1 MVCWDHPKNKKG
13 CAFMKKKTMRMLSA
27 ALAVTL
33 LSGCGAAQTS
43 TPAETSVNQAM
54 LLEKS
59 AQPQESAYTFPEKF
73 TGDWTGQEGKLTIHA
88 DAQVVAELGT
98 ALPTATVEPREFNQE
113 DVDNLLKVFLK
124 GEPLY
129 SHVQTKQE
137 LQGHLD
143 YINSPDWTSDPG
155 KPSDPASL
163 EARRKELNAWYT
175 AEIAKAPEE
184 KPILHGF
191 SDSDDPK
198 WIGGTA
204 TVDGTEWEVSIRNDI
219 DGGWT
224 SAYIERTDYK
234 YRDYTIPLPDAS
246 KEESIARGNALMQAL
261 GLDNFVLTD
270 VQQWSVELP
279 GDNGV
284 WRLYYAPTVNGIPVP
299 GVRQDITQTHDGTV
313 YQDYQYWDYACKD
326 SENPDTVSWYLENI
340 LLDVGKDGILS
351 FNWTA
356 PSTQP
361 VVQQPQSAL
370 LPFEE
375 IASIANTMLP
385 EVIVGPKETPLT
397 KLDQY
402 NGFDTRMDV
411 DITKVS
417 LSLMRI
423 RDKGSLQG
431 TIVPVWDFWGT
442 SDWYDAEPNAYGY
455 QEKGMNYEYQPML
468 TLNAVDGTVVNRQLG
483 Y

>member
-1 MVCWDHPKNKKG
+1 
-13 CAFMKKKTMRMLSA
+13 MKKKTMRVLSA

-33 LSGCGAAQTS
+33 LSGCGAAQTN

-204 TVDGTEWEVSIRNDI
+204 TVDGIKWEVSIRNDI

-224 SAYIERTDYK
+224 AAYIERTDYK
-234 YRDYTIPLPDAS
+234 YRDYSIQLPDAS

-261 GLDNFVLTD
+261 GLQNFVLTD
-270 VQQWSVELP
+270 AQQWSVALP
-279 GDNGV
+279 GDNGI
-284 WRLYYAPTVNGIPVP
+284 WRLYYAPTVNGFPIA
-299 GVRQDITQTHDGTV
+299 GARQDITQTHDGTV

-326 SENPDTVSWYLENI
+326 SENPDTVSWDLENI
-340 LLDVGKDGILS
+340 LLDVGKNGVLR
-351 FNWTA
+351 FAWTA
-356 PSTQP
+356 PSTKP
-361 VVQQPQSAL
+361 VVRQAESTL

-375 IASIANTMLP
+375 IAAIADTMLP

-397 KLDQY
+397 QLDQY

-455 QEKGMNYEYQPML
+455 QEKGMNYDFQPML
-468 TLNAVDGTVVNRQLG
+468 TLNAVDGTVVDRQLG

>member
-1 MVCWDHPKNKKG
+1 
-13 CAFMKKKTMRMLSA
+13 MKKKTMRMLSA

-33 LSGCGAAQTS
+33 LSGCGAAQTN

-98 ALPTATVEPREFNQE
+98 ALPTATVEPREFTQE
-113 DVDNLLKVFLK
+113 DVDNLLKVLLK

-129 SHVQTKQE
+129 GYTQTKQE
-137 LQGHLD
+137 CQDSIDYANSDQWHGDPDAPEQTPEELEERRQGIIA
-143 YINSPDWTSDPG
+143 Y
-155 KPSDPASL
+155 
-163 EARRKELNAWYT
+163 YT
-175 AEIAKAPEE
+175 EKMKTAPEE
-184 KPILHGF
+184 KPVIHGF
-191 SDSDDPK
+191 YDSDEPNEVS
-198 WIGGTA
+198 GTA
-204 TVDGTEWEVSIRNDI
+204 TVDGIKWCVSIWNNLGDFFTNASIIR
-219 DGGWT
+219 
-224 SAYIERTDYK
+224 EDYK
-234 YRDYTIPLPDAS
+234 YRDYDIPLPEAS
-246 KEESIARGNALMQAL
+246 KEEAVAQGNALMQEL
-261 GLDNFVLTD
+261 GFDNFVLVD
-270 VQQWSVELP
+270 AQQWSPQLP
-279 GDNGV
+279 KDNGV
-284 WRLYYAPTVNGIPVP
+284 WRLYYAPTVNGFPVP
-299 GVRQDITQTHDGTV
+299 GVRQDTTQTHDGTV
-313 YQDYQYWDYACKD
+313 YQDCWYWCYAA
-326 SENPDTVSWYLENI
+326 SEESNPDTVAWELENI
-340 LLDVGKDGILS
+340 YLDVGKDGILS

-361 VVQQPQSAL
+361 VVQQAQSAL

-397 KLDQY
+397 QLDQY
-402 NGFDTRMDV
+402 NGFETRMDV

-455 QEKGMNYEYQPML
+455 HEKGMNYEFQPML
-468 TLNAVDGTVVNRQLG
+468 TLNAVDGTVVDRQLG

>member
-1 MVCWDHPKNKKG
+1 
-13 CAFMKKKTMRMLSA
+13 MKKKTMRMLSA

-98 ALPTATVEPREFNQE
+98 ALPTATVEPREFTQE

-198 WIGGTA
+198 RIGGTA
-204 TVDGTEWEVSIRNDI
+204 TVDGIKWEVSIRNDI

-224 SAYIERTDYK
+224 EACIERTDYK
-234 YRDYTIPLPDAS
+234 YRDYSIQLPDAS
-246 KEESIARGNALMQAL
+246 KEESIARGNALMQEL
-261 GLDNFVLTD
+261 GFDNFVLVD
-270 VQQWSVELP
+270 AQQWSVELP
-279 GDNGV
+279 GDNGI
-284 WRLYYAPTVNGIPVP
+284 WRLYYAPTVNGFPIA
-299 GVRQDITQTHDGTV
+299 GARQDITQTHDGTV

-340 LLDVGKDGILS
+340 LLDVGKNGVLR
-351 FNWTA
+351 FAWTA
-356 PSTQP
+356 PSTKP
-361 VVQQPQSAL
+361 VVRQAESTL

-375 IASIANTMLP
+375 IAAIADTMLP

-468 TLNAVDGTVVNRQLG
+468 TLNAVDGTVVDRQLG

>member
-1 MVCWDHPKNKKG
+1 
-13 CAFMKKKTMRMLSA
+13 MKKKTMRVLSA

-33 LSGCGAAQTS
+33 LSGCGAAQTN

-204 TVDGTEWEVSIRNDI
+204 TVDGIKWEVSIRNDI

-224 SAYIERTDYK
+224 AAYIERTDYK
-234 YRDYTIPLPDAS
+234 YRDYSIQLPDAS

-261 GLDNFVLTD
+261 GLQNFVLTD
-270 VQQWSVELP
+270 AQQWSVELP
-279 GDNGV
+279 GDNGI
-284 WRLYYAPTVNGIPVP
+284 WRLYYAPTVNGFPIA
-299 GVRQDITQTHDGTV
+299 GARQDITQTHDGTV

-326 SENPDTVSWYLENI
+326 SENPDTVSWDLENI
-340 LLDVGKDGILS
+340 LLDVGKNGVLR
-351 FNWTA
+351 FAWTA
-356 PSTQP
+356 PSTKP
-361 VVQQPQSAL
+361 VVRQAESTL

-375 IASIANTMLP
+375 IAAIANTMLP

-397 KLDQY
+397 QLDQY

-455 QEKGMNYEYQPML
+455 QEKGMNYDFQPML
-468 TLNAVDGTVVNRQLG
+468 TLNAVDGTVVDRQLG

>member
-1 MVCWDHPKNKKG
+1 
-13 CAFMKKKTMRMLSA
+13 MKKKTMRMLSA
-27 ALAVTL
+27 AMAVTL
-33 LSGCGAAQTS
+33 LSGCGAAETN

-98 ALPTATVEPREFNQE
+98 ALPTATVEPREFTQE

-124 GEPLY
+124 REPLY

-198 WIGGTA
+198 RIGGTA
-204 TVDGTEWEVSIRNDI
+204 TVNGIKWCVSIWNNLGDFFTNASIIREDF
-219 DGGWT
+219 
-224 SAYIERTDYK
+224 K
-234 YRDYTIPLPDAS
+234 YRDYDIPLPEAS
-246 KEESIARGNALMQAL
+246 KEEAVAQGNALMQEL
-261 GLDNFVLTD
+261 GFDNFVLVD
-270 VQQWSVELP
+270 AQQWSVELP
-279 GDNGV
+279 GDNGI
-284 WRLYYAPTVNGIPVP
+284 WRLYYAPTVNGFPIA
-299 GVRQDITQTHDGTV
+299 GARQDITQTHDGTV
-313 YQDYQYWDYACKD
+313 YQDCQYWYYSA
-326 SENPDTVSWYLENI
+326 SEETNPDTVAWELENI
-340 LLDVGKDGILS
+340 YLDVGKNGILS
-351 FNWTA
+351 FDWTS
-356 PSTQP
+356 PSTRP
-361 VVQQPQSAL
+361 VVRQAESTL

-375 IASIANTMLP
+375 IAAIADTMLP
-385 EVIVGPKETPLT
+385 EVIQGPDGRVLVEV
-397 KLDQY
+397 DQY

-455 QEKGMNYEYQPML
+455 QEKGMNYEFQPML
-468 TLNAVDGTVVNRQLG
+468 TLNAVDGTVVDRQLG

>member
-1 MVCWDHPKNKKG
+1 
-13 CAFMKKKTMRMLSA
+13 MKKKTMRMLSA

-33 LSGCGAAQTS
+33 LSGCGAAQTN

-204 TVDGTEWEVSIRNDI
+204 TVDGIKWEFSIRNDI

-224 SAYIERTDYK
+224 AAYIERTDYK
-234 YRDYTIPLPDAS
+234 YRDYSIQLPDAS

-261 GLDNFVLTD
+261 GLQNFVLTD
-270 VQQWSVELP
+270 AQQWSVELP
-279 GDNGV
+279 GDNGI
-284 WRLYYAPTVNGIPVP
+284 WRLYYAPTVNGFPIA
-299 GVRQDITQTHDGTV
+299 GARQDITQTHDGTV

-326 SENPDTVSWYLENI
+326 SENPDTVSWDLENI
-340 LLDVGKDGILS
+340 LLDVGKNGVLR
-351 FNWTA
+351 FAWTA
-356 PSTQP
+356 PSTKP
-361 VVQQPQSAL
+361 VVRQAESTL

-397 KLDQY
+397 QLDQY

-442 SDWYDAEPNAYGY
+442 SDWYDAEPNVYGY
-455 QEKGMNYEYQPML
+455 QEKGMSYDFQPML
-468 TLNAVDGTVVNRQLG
+468 TLNAVDGTVVDRQLG

>member
-1 MVCWDHPKNKKG
+1 
-13 CAFMKKKTMRMLSA
+13 MKKKTMRMLSA

-59 AQPQESAYTFPEKF
+59 AQPQEGAYTFPEKF

-98 ALPTATVEPREFNQE
+98 ALPTATVEPREFTQE
-113 DVDNLLKVFLK
+113 DVDNLLKVLLK

-198 WIGGTA
+198 RIGGTA

-246 KEESIARGNALMQAL
+246 KEESIARGNALIQAL
-261 GLDNFVLTD
+261 GLQNFVLTD
-270 VQQWSVELP
+270 AQQWTVELP

-340 LLDVGKDGILS
+340 LLDVGKDGVLC
-351 FNWTA
+351 FAWTA

-361 VVQQPQSAL
+361 MVQQEQSTL

-375 IASIANTMLP
+375 IAAIADTMLP
-385 EVIVGPKETPLT
+385 EVIQGPDGRVLVEV
-397 KLDQY
+397 DQY
-402 NGFDTRMDV
+402 NGFETRMDV

-468 TLNAVDGTVVNRQLG
+468 TLNAVDGTVVDRQLG

>member
-1 MVCWDHPKNKKG
+1 
-13 CAFMKKKTMRMLSA
+13 MKKKTMRMLSA

-33 LSGCGAAQTS
+33 LSGCGAAQTN

-59 AQPQESAYTFPEKF
+59 AQPQESAYTFPKKF

-204 TVDGTEWEVSIRNDI
+204 TVDGIKWCVSIRNNLGDFFTNASI
-219 DGGWT
+219 
-224 SAYIERTDYK
+224 IREDYK
-234 YRDYTIPLPDAS
+234 YRDYDIPLPEAS
-246 KEESIARGNALMQAL
+246 KEEAVAEGNALMQEL
-261 GLDNFVLTD
+261 GFDNFALVD
-270 VQQWSVELP
+270 VQQWSPQLP
-279 GDNGV
+279 KDNGV
-284 WRLYYAPTVNGIPVP
+284 WRLYYAPSVNGFPVS
-299 GVRQDITQTHDGTV
+299 GARQDTTQTHDGTV
-313 YQDYQYWDYACKD
+313 YQDCWYWCYAA
-326 SENPDTVSWYLENI
+326 SEESNPDTVAWELENI
-340 LLDVGKDGILS
+340 YLDVGKDGILS
-351 FNWTA
+351 FDWTA
-356 PSTQP
+356 PSTKP
-361 VVQQPQSAL
+361 VVRQAESTL

-375 IASIANTMLP
+375 IAAIADTMLP

-397 KLDQY
+397 QLDQY

-455 QEKGMNYEYQPML
+455 QEKGMNYDFQPML

>member
-1 MVCWDHPKNKKG
+1 
-13 CAFMKKKTMRMLSA
+13 MKKKTMRMLSA

-33 LSGCGAAQTS
+33 LSGCGAAQTN

-59 AQPQESAYTFPEKF
+59 AQPQESAYTFPKKF

-98 ALPTATVEPREFNQE
+98 ALPTATVEPREFTQE

-198 WIGGTA
+198 RIGGTA
-204 TVDGTEWEVSIRNDI
+204 TVDGIKWEVSIRNDI

-224 SAYIERTDYK
+224 AAYIERTDYK
-234 YRDYTIPLPDAS
+234 YRDYSIQLPDAS

-261 GLDNFVLTD
+261 GLQNFVLTD
-270 VQQWSVELP
+270 AQQWSVELP
-279 GDNGV
+279 GDNGI
-284 WRLYYAPTVNGIPVP
+284 WRLYYAPTVNGFPIA
-299 GVRQDITQTHDGTV
+299 GARQDITQTHDGTV

-340 LLDVGKDGILS
+340 LLDVGKNGVLR
-351 FNWTA
+351 FAWTA

-361 VVQQPQSAL
+361 VVRQAESTL

-397 KLDQY
+397 QLDQY

-455 QEKGMNYEYQPML
+455 QEKGMNYDFQPML
-468 TLNAVDGTVVNRQLG
+468 TLNAVDGTVVDRQLG

>member
-1 MVCWDHPKNKKG
+1 
-13 CAFMKKKTMRMLSA
+13 MKKKTMRMLSA

-33 LSGCGAAQTS
+33 LSGCGAAQTN

-129 SHVQTKQE
+129 GCTQTKQE
-137 LQGHLD
+137 CQDSIDYANSDQWHGDPDAPEQTPEELEERRQGIIA
-143 YINSPDWTSDPG
+143 Y
-155 KPSDPASL
+155 
-163 EARRKELNAWYT
+163 YT
-175 AEIAKAPEE
+175 EKMKTAPEE
-184 KPILHGF
+184 KPVIHGF
-191 SDSDDPK
+191 YDSDEPNEVS
-198 WIGGTA
+198 GTA
-204 TVDGTEWEVSIRNDI
+204 TVDGIKWCVSIWNNLGDFFTNASIIR
-219 DGGWT
+219 
-224 SAYIERTDYK
+224 EDYK
-234 YRDYTIPLPDAS
+234 YRDYDIPLPEAS
-246 KEESIARGNALMQAL
+246 KEEAVAQGNALMQEL
-261 GLDNFVLTD
+261 GFDNFALVD
-270 VQQWSVELP
+270 VQQWSPQLP
-279 GDNGV
+279 KDNGV
-284 WRLYYAPTVNGIPVP
+284 WRLYYAPSVNGFPVS
-299 GVRQDITQTHDGTV
+299 GARQDTTQTHDGTV
-313 YQDYQYWDYACKD
+313 YQDCWYWCYAA
-326 SENPDTVSWYLENI
+326 SEESNPDTVAWELENI
-340 LLDVGKDGILS
+340 YLDVGKDGILS

-361 VVQQPQSAL
+361 MVQQEQSTL

-397 KLDQY
+397 QLDQY
-402 NGFDTRMDV
+402 NGFETRMDV

-455 QEKGMNYEYQPML
+455 QEKGMNYEYRPML

>member
-1 MVCWDHPKNKKG
+1 
-13 CAFMKKKTMRMLSA
+13 MKKKTMRMLSA

-33 LSGCGAAQTS
+33 LSGCGAAQTN

-113 DVDNLLKVFLK
+113 DVDNLLKVLLK

-198 WIGGTA
+198 RIGGTA
-204 TVDGTEWEVSIRNDI
+204 TVDGIKWEVSIRNDI

-224 SAYIERTDYK
+224 AAYIERTDYK
-234 YRDYTIPLPDAS
+234 YRDYSIQLPDAS

-261 GLDNFVLTD
+261 GLQNFVLTD
-270 VQQWSVELP
+270 AQQWSVELP
-279 GDNGV
+279 GDNGI
-284 WRLYYAPTVNGIPVP
+284 WRLYYAPTVNGFPIA
-299 GVRQDITQTHDGTV
+299 GARQDITQTHDGTV

-340 LLDVGKDGILS
+340 LLDVGKDGVLC
-351 FNWTA
+351 FAWMA

-361 VVQQPQSAL
+361 VVQQEQSTL

-375 IASIANTMLP
+375 IAAIADTMLP
-385 EVIVGPKETPLT
+385 EVIQGPDGRVLVEV
-397 KLDQY
+397 DQY
-402 NGFDTRMDV
+402 NGFETRMDV

-423 RDKGSLQG
+423 RDKGFLQG

-455 QEKGMNYEYQPML
+455 QEKGMNYEFQPML
-468 TLNAVDGTVVNRQLG
+468 TLNAVDGTVVDRQLG

>member
-1 MVCWDHPKNKKG
+1 
-13 CAFMKKKTMRMLSA
+13 MKKKTMRMLSA

-33 LSGCGAAQTS
+33 LSGCGAAQTN

-198 WIGGTA
+198 RIGGTA
-204 TVDGTEWEVSIRNDI
+204 TVDGIKWEVSIRNDI

-224 SAYIERTDYK
+224 AAYIERTDYK
-234 YRDYTIPLPDAS
+234 YRDYSIQLPDAS

-261 GLDNFVLTD
+261 GLQNFVLTD
-270 VQQWSVELP
+270 AQQWSVELP
-279 GDNGV
+279 GDNGI
-284 WRLYYAPTVNGIPVP
+284 WRLYYAPTVNGFPIA
-299 GVRQDITQTHDGTV
+299 GARQDITQTHDGTV

-340 LLDVGKDGILS
+340 LLDVGKDGVLC
-351 FNWTA
+351 FAWTA

-397 KLDQY
+397 QLDQY
-402 NGFDTRMDV
+402 NGFETRMDV

-468 TLNAVDGTVVNRQLG
+468 TLNAVDGTVVDRQLG

>member
-1 MVCWDHPKNKKG
+1 
-13 CAFMKKKTMRMLSA
+13 MKKKTMRMLSA

-33 LSGCGAAQTS
+33 LSGCGAAQTN

-98 ALPTATVEPREFNQE
+98 ALPTATVEPREFTQE
-113 DVDNLLKVFLK
+113 DVDNLLKVLLK

-129 SHVQTKQE
+129 GYTQTKQE
-137 LQGHLD
+137 CQDSIDYANSDQWHGDPDAPEQTPEELEERRQGIIA
-143 YINSPDWTSDPG
+143 Y
-155 KPSDPASL
+155 
-163 EARRKELNAWYT
+163 YT
-175 AEIAKAPEE
+175 EKMKTAPEE
-184 KPILHGF
+184 KPVIHGF
-191 SDSDDPK
+191 YDSDEPNEVS
-198 WIGGTA
+198 GTA
-204 TVDGTEWEVSIRNDI
+204 TVDGIKWCVSIWNNLGDFFTNASIIR
-219 DGGWT
+219 
-224 SAYIERTDYK
+224 EDYK
-234 YRDYTIPLPDAS
+234 YRDYDIPLPEAS
-246 KEESIARGNALMQAL
+246 KEEAVAQGNALMQEL
-261 GLDNFVLTD
+261 GFDNFVLVD
-270 VQQWSVELP
+270 AQQWSPQLP
-279 GDNGV
+279 KDNGV
-284 WRLYYAPTVNGIPVP
+284 WRLYYAPTVNGFPVP
-299 GVRQDITQTHDGTV
+299 GVRQDTTQTHDGTV
-313 YQDYQYWDYACKD
+313 YQDCWYWCYAA
-326 SENPDTVSWYLENI
+326 SEESNPDTVAWELENI
-340 LLDVGKDGILS
+340 YLDVGKDGILS

-361 VVQQPQSAL
+361 VVQQAQSAL

-397 KLDQY
+397 QLDQY
-402 NGFDTRMDV
+402 NGFETRMDV

-455 QEKGMNYEYQPML
+455 QEKGMNYEYRPML

>member
-33 LSGCGAAQTS
+33 LSGCGAAQTN
-43 TPAETSVNQAM
+43 TPAETSVNPAM

-59 AQPQESAYTFPEKF
+59 AQPQEKF

-98 ALPTATVEPREFNQE
+98 ALPTATVKPREFNQE
-113 DVDNLLKVFLK
+113 DVDNLLKVLLK

-204 TVDGTEWEVSIRNDI
+204 TVDGTEWEVSIRNDT
-219 DGGWT
+219 DYGWT

-246 KEESIARGNALMQAL
+246 KEESIAQGNALMQAL
-261 GLDNFVLTD
+261 GLQNFVLTD
-270 VQQWSVELP
+270 AQQWNVELP
-279 GDNGV
+279 GDNGI
-284 WRLYYAPTVNGIPVP
+284 WRLYYAPTVNGFPVP
-299 GVRQDITQTHDGTV
+299 GVRQDTTQTHDGTV
-313 YQDYQYWDYACKD
+313 YHDYQYWDYACKD

-340 LLDVGKDGILS
+340 LLDVGKDGVLC
-351 FNWTA
+351 FAWTA

-361 VVQQPQSAL
+361 VVQQAQSAL

-468 TLNAVDGTVVNRQLG
+468 TLNAVDGTVVDRQLG

>member
-1 MVCWDHPKNKKG
+1 
-13 CAFMKKKTMRMLSA
+13 MKKKTMRMLSA

-33 LSGCGAAQTS
+33 LSGCGAAQTN

-124 GEPLY
+124 REPLY

-137 LQGHLD
+137 LQEHLD

-204 TVDGTEWEVSIRNDI
+204 TVDGIKWEVSIRNDI

-224 SAYIERTDYK
+224 AAYIERTDYK
-234 YRDYTIPLPDAS
+234 YRDYSIQLPDAS

-261 GLDNFVLTD
+261 GLQNFVLTD
-270 VQQWSVELP
+270 VQQWSLELP
-279 GDNGV
+279 GDNGI
-284 WRLYYAPTVNGIPVP
+284 WRLYYAPTVNGFPIA
-299 GVRQDITQTHDGTV
+299 GARQDITQTHDGTV

-340 LLDVGKDGILS
+340 LLDVGKNGVLR
-351 FNWTA
+351 FAWTA
-356 PSTQP
+356 PSTKP
-361 VVQQPQSAL
+361 VVRQAESTL

-455 QEKGMNYEYQPML
+455 QEKGMNYDFQPML
-468 TLNAVDGTVVNRQLG
+468 TLNAVDGTVVDRQLG

>member
-33 LSGCGAAQTS
+33 LSGCGAAQTN

-59 AQPQESAYTFPEKF
+59 AQPQESAYTFPKKF

-98 ALPTATVEPREFNQE
+98 ALPTATVKPREFNQE
-113 DVDNLLKVFLK
+113 DVDNLLKVLLK

-204 TVDGTEWEVSIRNDI
+204 TVDGTEWEVSIRNDT
-219 DGGWT
+219 DYGWT

-246 KEESIARGNALMQAL
+246 KEESIAQGNALMQAL
-261 GLDNFVLTD
+261 GLQNFVLTD
-270 VQQWSVELP
+270 AQQWNVELP
-279 GDNGV
+279 GDNGI
-284 WRLYYAPTVNGIPVP
+284 WRLYYAPTVNGFPVP
-299 GVRQDITQTHDGTV
+299 GVRQDTTQTHDGTV
-313 YQDYQYWDYACKD
+313 YHDYQYWDYACKD

-340 LLDVGKDGILS
+340 LLDVGKDGVLC
-351 FNWTA
+351 FAWTA

-397 KLDQY
+397 QLDQY

-468 TLNAVDGTVVNRQLG
+468 TLNAVDGTVVDRQLG

>member
-1 MVCWDHPKNKKG
+1 
-13 CAFMKKKTMRMLSA
+13 MKKKTMRMLSA

-33 LSGCGAAQTS
+33 LSGCGAAQTN

-98 ALPTATVEPREFNQE
+98 ALPTATVEPREFTQE

-198 WIGGTA
+198 RIGGTA
-204 TVDGTEWEVSIRNDI
+204 TVDGIKWEVSIRNDI

-224 SAYIERTDYK
+224 AAYIERTDYK
-234 YRDYTIPLPDAS
+234 YRDYSIQLPDAS

-261 GLDNFVLTD
+261 GLQNFVLTD
-270 VQQWSVELP
+270 AQQWSVELP
-279 GDNGV
+279 GDNGI
-284 WRLYYAPTVNGIPVP
+284 WRLYYAPTVNGFPIA
-299 GVRQDITQTHDGTV
+299 GARQDITQTHDGTV

-340 LLDVGKDGILS
+340 LLDVGKDGVLC
-351 FNWTA
+351 FAWTA

-397 KLDQY
+397 QLDQY

>member
-1 MVCWDHPKNKKG
+1 
-13 CAFMKKKTMRMLSA
+13 MKKKTMRMLSA

-33 LSGCGAAQTS
+33 LSGCGAAQTN

-198 WIGGTA
+198 RIGGTA
-204 TVDGTEWEVSIRNDI
+204 TVNGIKWCVSIWNNLGDFF
-219 DGGWT
+219 T
-224 SAYIERTDYK
+224 SASIIREDYK
-234 YRDYTIPLPDAS
+234 YRDYDIPLPEAS
-246 KEESIARGNALMQAL
+246 KEEAVAQGNALMQEL
-261 GLDNFVLTD
+261 GFDNFVLVD
-270 VQQWSVELP
+270 AQQWSPQLP
-279 GDNGV
+279 KDNGV
-284 WRLYYAPTVNGIPVP
+284 WRLYYAPSVNGFPVS
-299 GVRQDITQTHDGTV
+299 GARQDITQTHDGTV
-313 YQDYQYWDYACKD
+313 YQDCQYWYYAA
-326 SENPDTVSWYLENI
+326 SEETNPDTVAWELENI
-340 LLDVGKDGILS
+340 YLDVGRDGILS
-351 FNWTA
+351 FDWTA

-361 VVQQPQSAL
+361 VVQQAQSAL

-397 KLDQY
+397 QLDQY
-402 NGFDTRMDV
+402 NGFETRMDV

-468 TLNAVDGTVVNRQLG
+468 TMNAVDGTVVNRQLG

>member
-1 MVCWDHPKNKKG
+1 
-13 CAFMKKKTMRMLSA
+13 MKKKTMRMLSA

-98 ALPTATVEPREFNQE
+98 NLPTATVEPREFNQE

-204 TVDGTEWEVSIRNDI
+204 TVDGIKWEVSIRNDI

-224 SAYIERTDYK
+224 EACIERTDYK
-234 YRDYTIPLPDAS
+234 YRDYSIQLPDVS

-261 GLDNFVLTD
+261 GLQNFVLTD
-270 VQQWSVELP
+270 AQQWSVELP
-279 GDNGV
+279 GDNGI
-284 WRLYYAPTVNGIPVP
+284 WRLYYAPTVNGFPIA
-299 GVRQDITQTHDGTV
+299 GARQDITQTHDGTV

-326 SENPDTVSWYLENI
+326 SENPDTVSWDLENI
-340 LLDVGKDGILS
+340 LLDVGKNGVLR
-351 FNWTA
+351 FAWTS

-361 VVQQPQSAL
+361 VVRQAESTL

-375 IASIANTMLP
+375 IASIADTMLP

-397 KLDQY
+397 QLDQY
-402 NGFDTRMDV
+402 NGFETRMDV

-455 QEKGMNYEYQPML
+455 QEKGMNYEFQPML
-468 TLNAVDGTVVNRQLG
+468 TLNAVDGTVVDRQLG

>member
-1 MVCWDHPKNKKG
+1 
-13 CAFMKKKTMRMLSA
+13 MKKKTMRMLSA

-33 LSGCGAAQTS
+33 LSGCGAAQTN

-129 SHVQTKQE
+129 GCTQTKQE
-137 LQGHLD
+137 CQDSIDYANSDQWHGDPDAPEQTPEELEERRQGIIA
-143 YINSPDWTSDPG
+143 Y
-155 KPSDPASL
+155 
-163 EARRKELNAWYT
+163 YT
-175 AEIAKAPEE
+175 EKMKTAPEE
-184 KPILHGF
+184 KPVIHGF
-191 SDSDDPK
+191 YDSDEPNEVS
-198 WIGGTA
+198 GTA
-204 TVDGTEWEVSIRNDI
+204 TVDGIKWCVSIWNNLGDFFTNASIIR
-219 DGGWT
+219 
-224 SAYIERTDYK
+224 EDYK
-234 YRDYTIPLPDAS
+234 YRDYDIPLPEAS
-246 KEESIARGNALMQAL
+246 KEEAVAQGNALMQEL
-261 GLDNFVLTD
+261 GFDNFALVD
-270 VQQWSVELP
+270 VQQWSPQLP
-279 GDNGV
+279 KDNGV
-284 WRLYYAPTVNGIPVP
+284 WRLYYAPSVNGFPVS
-299 GVRQDITQTHDGTV
+299 GARQDTTQTHDGTV
-313 YQDYQYWDYACKD
+313 YQDCWYWCYAA
-326 SENPDTVSWYLENI
+326 SEESNPDTVAWELENI
-340 LLDVGKDGILS
+340 YLDVGKDGILS

-361 VVQQPQSAL
+361 MVQQEQSTL

-397 KLDQY
+397 QLDQY
-402 NGFDTRMDV
+402 NGFETRMDV

-423 RDKGSLQG
+423 RDKGFLQG

-455 QEKGMNYEYQPML
+455 QEKGMNYEYRPML

>member
-33 LSGCGAAQTS
+33 LSGCGAAQTN

-88 DAQVVAELGT
+88 DAKVVAELGT
-98 ALPTATVEPREFNQE
+98 ALPTATVEPREFTQE

-191 SDSDDPK
+191 SDSDDPNS
-198 WIGGTA
+198 ILGTA
-204 TVDGTEWEVSIRNDI
+204 TVDGTKWEVSIRNDT
-219 DGGWT
+219 DYGWT

-246 KEESIARGNALMQAL
+246 KEESIAQGNALMQAL
-261 GLDNFVLTD
+261 GLQNFVLTD
-270 VQQWSVELP
+270 AQQWSVELP
-279 GDNGV
+279 GDNGI
-284 WRLYYAPTVNGIPVP
+284 WRLYYAPTVNGFPVP
-299 GVRQDITQTHDGTV
+299 GVRQDTTQTHDGAV

-340 LLDVGKDGILS
+340 LLDVGKDGVLC
-351 FNWTA
+351 FAWTA

-361 VVQQPQSAL
+361 VVRQAESTL

-375 IASIANTMLP
+375 IASIADAMLP

-397 KLDQY
+397 QLDQY
-402 NGFDTRMDV
+402 NGFETRMDV

-455 QEKGMNYEYQPML
+455 NEKGMRYEFQPML
-468 TLNAVDGTVVNRQLG
+468 TLNAVDGTVVDRQLG

>member
-1 MVCWDHPKNKKG
+1 
-13 CAFMKKKTMRMLSA
+13 MKKKTMRMLSA

-33 LSGCGAAQTS
+33 LSGCGAAQTN

-98 ALPTATVEPREFNQE
+98 ALPTATVEPREFTQE

-198 WIGGTA
+198 RIGGTA
-204 TVDGTEWEVSIRNDI
+204 TVDGIKWEVSIRNDI

-224 SAYIERTDYK
+224 AAYIERTDYK
-234 YRDYTIPLPDAS
+234 YRDYSIQLPDAS

-261 GLDNFVLTD
+261 GLQNFVLTD
-270 VQQWSVELP
+270 AQQWSVELP
-279 GDNGV
+279 GDNGI
-284 WRLYYAPTVNGIPVP
+284 WRLYYAPTVNGFPIA
-299 GVRQDITQTHDGTV
+299 GARQDITQTHDGTV

-340 LLDVGKDGILS
+340 LLDVGKDGVLC
-351 FNWTA
+351 FAWTA

-397 KLDQY
+397 QLDQY

-455 QEKGMNYEYQPML
+455 QEKGMNYEFQPML
-468 TLNAVDGTVVNRQLG
+468 TLNAVDGTVVDRQLG

>member
-1 MVCWDHPKNKKG
+1 
-13 CAFMKKKTMRMLSA
+13 MKKKTMRMLSA

-98 ALPTATVEPREFNQE
+98 ALPTATVEPREFNQG

-129 SHVQTKQE
+129 GYTQTKQE
-137 LQGHLD
+137 LQEHLD

-198 WIGGTA
+198 RIGGTA
-204 TVDGTEWEVSIRNDI
+204 TVDGIKWCVSIWNNLGDFFTNASIIR
-219 DGGWT
+219 
-224 SAYIERTDYK
+224 EDYK
-234 YRDYTIPLPDAS
+234 YRDYDIPLPEAS
-246 KEESIARGNALMQAL
+246 KEEAVAQGNALMQEL
-261 GLDNFVLTD
+261 GFDNFALVD
-270 VQQWSVELP
+270 VQQWSPQLP
-279 GDNGV
+279 KDNGI

-299 GVRQDITQTHDGTV
+299 GARQDTTQTHDGTV
-313 YQDYQYWDYACKD
+313 YQDCWYWCYAA
-326 SENPDTVSWYLENI
+326 SEESNPDTVAWELENI
-340 LLDVGKDGILS
+340 YLDVGRDGILS
-351 FNWTA
+351 FDWTA

-361 VVQQPQSAL
+361 VVQQAQSAL

-375 IASIANTMLP
+375 IAAIADTMLP
-385 EVIVGPKETPLT
+385 EVIQGPDGRVLVEV
-397 KLDQY
+397 DQY
-402 NGFDTRMDV
+402 NGFETRMDV

-468 TLNAVDGTVVNRQLG
+468 TLNAVDGTVVDRQLG

>member
-1 MVCWDHPKNKKG
+1 
-13 CAFMKKKTMRMLSA
+13 MKKKTMRMLSA

-33 LSGCGAAQTS
+33 LSGCGAAQTN

-98 ALPTATVEPREFNQE
+98 ALPTATVEPREFTQE

-124 GEPLY
+124 REPLY

-163 EARRKELNAWYT
+163 EARRKEQNAWYT

-198 WIGGTA
+198 RIGGNA
-204 TVDGTEWEVSIRNDI
+204 TVNGIKWCVSIWNNLGDFFTNASIIREDF
-219 DGGWT
+219 
-224 SAYIERTDYK
+224 K
-234 YRDYTIPLPDAS
+234 YRDYDIPLPEAS
-246 KEESIARGNALMQAL
+246 KEEAVAQGNALMQEL
-261 GLDNFVLTD
+261 GFDNFVLVD
-270 VQQWSVELP
+270 AQQWSVELP
-279 GDNGV
+279 GDNGI
-284 WRLYYAPTVNGIPVP
+284 WRLYYAPTVNGFPIA
-299 GVRQDITQTHDGTV
+299 GARQDITQTHDGTV
-313 YQDYQYWDYACKD
+313 YQDCQYWYYSA
-326 SENPDTVSWYLENI
+326 SEETNPDTVAWELENI
-340 LLDVGKDGILS
+340 YLDVGKNGILS
-351 FNWTA
+351 FDWTS
-356 PSTQP
+356 PSTRP
-361 VVQQPQSAL
+361 VVRQAESTL

-375 IASIANTMLP
+375 IAAIADTMLP
-385 EVIVGPKETPLT
+385 EVIQGPDGRVLVEV
-397 KLDQY
+397 DQY

-455 QEKGMNYEYQPML
+455 QEKGMNYEFQPML
-468 TLNAVDGTVVNRQLG
+468 TLNAVDGTVVDRQLG

>member
-59 AQPQESAYTFPEKF
+59 AQPQEGAYTFPEKF

-98 ALPTATVEPREFNQE
+98 ALPTATVEPREFTQE
-113 DVDNLLKVFLK
+113 DVDNLLKVLLK

-198 WIGGTA
+198 RIGGTA

-246 KEESIARGNALMQAL
+246 KEESIARGNALIQAL
-261 GLDNFVLTD
+261 GLQNFVLTD
-270 VQQWSVELP
+270 AQQWTVELP

-340 LLDVGKDGILS
+340 LLDVGKDGVLC
-351 FNWTA
+351 FAWTA

-361 VVQQPQSAL
+361 VVQQAQSAL

-397 KLDQY
+397 QLDQY
-402 NGFDTRMDV
+402 NGFETRMDV

>member
-1 MVCWDHPKNKKG
+1 
-13 CAFMKKKTMRMLSA
+13 MKKKTMRMLSA

-33 LSGCGAAQTS
+33 LSGCGAAQTN

-98 ALPTATVEPREFNQE
+98 ALPTATVEPREFTQE

-198 WIGGTA
+198 RIGGTA
-204 TVDGTEWEVSIRNDI
+204 TVDGIKWEVSIRNDI

-224 SAYIERTDYK
+224 AAYIERTDYK
-234 YRDYTIPLPDAS
+234 YRDYSIQLPDAS

-261 GLDNFVLTD
+261 GLQNFVLTD
-270 VQQWSVELP
+270 AQQWSVELP
-279 GDNGV
+279 GDNGI
-284 WRLYYAPTVNGIPVP
+284 WRLYYAPTVNGFPIA
-299 GVRQDITQTHDGTV
+299 GARQDITQTHDGTV

-340 LLDVGKDGILS
+340 LLDVGKDGVLC
-351 FNWTA
+351 FAWTA

-361 VVQQPQSAL
+361 VVQQAQSAL

-397 KLDQY
+397 QLDQY
-402 NGFDTRMDV
+402 NGFETRMDV

-468 TLNAVDGTVVNRQLG
+468 TLNAVDGTVVDRQLG

>member
-1 MVCWDHPKNKKG
+1 
-13 CAFMKKKTMRMLSA
+13 MKKKTMRMLSA
-27 ALAVTL
+27 VLAVTL
-33 LSGCGAAQTS
+33 LSGCGAAQTN

-198 WIGGTA
+198 WIGGTT
-204 TVDGTEWEVSIRNDI
+204 TVDGIKWEVSIRNDI

-224 SAYIERTDYK
+224 AAYIERTDYK
-234 YRDYTIPLPDAS
+234 YRDYSIQLPDAS

-261 GLDNFVLTD
+261 GLQNFVLTD
-270 VQQWSVELP
+270 AQQWSVELP
-279 GDNGV
+279 GDNGI
-284 WRLYYAPTVNGIPVP
+284 WRLYYAPTVNGFPIA
-299 GVRQDITQTHDGTV
+299 GARQDITQTHDGTV

-326 SENPDTVSWYLENI
+326 SENPDTVSWDLENI
-340 LLDVGKDGILS
+340 LLDVGKNGVLR
-351 FNWTA
+351 FAWMA

-361 VVQQPQSAL
+361 VVRQAESTL

-397 KLDQY
+397 QLDQY

-455 QEKGMNYEYQPML
+455 QEKGMNYDFQPML
-468 TLNAVDGTVVNRQLG
+468 TLNAVDGTVVDRQLG

>member
-1 MVCWDHPKNKKG
+1 
-13 CAFMKKKTMRMLSA
+13 MKKKTMRMLSA

-33 LSGCGAAQTS
+33 LSGCGAAQTN

-129 SHVQTKQE
+129 GYTQTKQE
-137 LQGHLD
+137 CQDSIDYANSNQWHGDPDAPEQTPEELEKRRQGAVA
-143 YINSPDWTSDPG
+143 Y
-155 KPSDPASL
+155 
-163 EARRKELNAWYT
+163 YT
-175 AEIAKAPEE
+175 EKMKTAPEE
-184 KPILHGF
+184 KPVIHGF
-191 SDSDDPK
+191 YDSDEPNEVS
-198 WIGGTA
+198 GTA
-204 TVDGTEWEVSIRNDI
+204 TVDGIKWCVSIWNNLGDFFTNASIIR
-219 DGGWT
+219 
-224 SAYIERTDYK
+224 EDYK
-234 YRDYTIPLPDAS
+234 YRDYDIPLPEAS
-246 KEESIARGNALMQAL
+246 KEEAVAQGNALMQEL
-261 GLDNFVLTD
+261 GFDNFALVD
-270 VQQWSVELP
+270 AQQWSPQLP
-279 GDNGV
+279 RDNGI
-284 WRLYYAPTVNGIPVP
+284 WRLYYAPTVNGFPIA
-299 GVRQDITQTHDGTV
+299 GARQDITQTHDGTV
-313 YQDYQYWDYACKD
+313 YQDCQYWYYAA
-326 SENPDTVSWYLENI
+326 SEETNPDTVAWQLENI
-340 LLDVGKDGILS
+340 YLDVGKDGILS
-351 FNWTA
+351 FDWTA
-356 PSTQP
+356 PSSQP
-361 VVQQPQSAL
+361 VVQQAQSTL

-375 IASIANTMLP
+375 IAAIADTMLP

-397 KLDQY
+397 QLDQY

-455 QEKGMNYEYQPML
+455 QEKGMNYEFQPML

>member
-1 MVCWDHPKNKKG
+1 
-13 CAFMKKKTMRMLSA
+13 MKKKTMRMLSA

-33 LSGCGAAQTS
+33 LSGCGAAQTN

-198 WIGGTA
+198 RIGGTA
-204 TVDGTEWEVSIRNDI
+204 TVDEIKWCVSIWNNLGDFFTHASITR
-219 DGGWT
+219 
-224 SAYIERTDYK
+224 EDYK
-234 YRDYTIPLPDAS
+234 YRDYDIPLPEAS
-246 KEESIARGNALMQAL
+246 KEEAVAQGNALMQEL
-261 GLDNFVLTD
+261 GFDNFVLVD
-270 VQQWSVELP
+270 AQQWSPQLP
-279 GDNGV
+279 KDNGV
-284 WRLYYAPTVNGIPVP
+284 WRLYYAPSVNGFPVS
-299 GVRQDITQTHDGTV
+299 GARQDTTQTHDGTV
-313 YQDYQYWDYACKD
+313 YQDCWYWCYAA
-326 SENPDTVSWYLENI
+326 SEESNPDTVAWELENI
-340 LLDVGKDGILS
+340 YLDVGRDGILS
-351 FNWTA
+351 FDWTA

-361 VVQQPQSAL
+361 MVQQAQSAL

-397 KLDQY
+397 QLDQY
-402 NGFDTRMDV
+402 NGFETRMDV

-455 QEKGMNYEYQPML
+455 QEKGMNYEYRPML

>member
-1 MVCWDHPKNKKG
+1 
-13 CAFMKKKTMRMLSA
+13 MKKKTMRMLSA

-33 LSGCGAAQTS
+33 LSGCGAAQTN

-98 ALPTATVEPREFNQE
+98 ALPTATVEPREFTQE

-137 LQGHLD
+137 LQEHLD

-198 WIGGTA
+198 RIGGTA
-204 TVDGTEWEVSIRNDI
+204 TVDGIKWEVSIRNDI

-224 SAYIERTDYK
+224 AAYIERTDYK
-234 YRDYTIPLPDAS
+234 YRDYSIQLPDAS

-261 GLDNFVLTD
+261 GLQNFVLTD
-270 VQQWSVELP
+270 AQQWSVELP
-279 GDNGV
+279 GDNGI
-284 WRLYYAPTVNGIPVP
+284 WRLYYAPTVNGFPIA
-299 GVRQDITQTHDGTV
+299 GARQDITQTHDGTV

-340 LLDVGKDGILS
+340 LLDVGKDGVLC
-351 FNWTA
+351 FAWTA

-397 KLDQY
+397 QLDQY
-402 NGFDTRMDV
+402 NGFETRMDV

-455 QEKGMNYEYQPML
+455 QEKGMRYEFQPML
-468 TLNAVDGTVVNRQLG
+468 TLNAVDGTVVDRQLG

>member
-1 MVCWDHPKNKKG
+1 
-13 CAFMKKKTMRMLSA
+13 MKKKTMRMLSA

-33 LSGCGAAQTS
+33 LSGCGAAQTN

-129 SHVQTKQE
+129 GCTQTKQE
-137 LQGHLD
+137 CQDSIDYANSDQWHGDPDAPEQTPEELEERRQGIIA
-143 YINSPDWTSDPG
+143 Y
-155 KPSDPASL
+155 
-163 EARRKELNAWYT
+163 YT
-175 AEIAKAPEE
+175 EKMKTAPEE
-184 KPILHGF
+184 KPVIHGF
-191 SDSDDPK
+191 YDSDEPNEVS
-198 WIGGTA
+198 GTA
-204 TVDGTEWEVSIRNDI
+204 TVDGIKWCVSIWNNLGDFFTNASIIR
-219 DGGWT
+219 
-224 SAYIERTDYK
+224 EDYK
-234 YRDYTIPLPDAS
+234 YRDYDIPLPEAS
-246 KEESIARGNALMQAL
+246 KEEAVAQGNALMQEL
-261 GLDNFVLTD
+261 GFDNFALVD
-270 VQQWSVELP
+270 VQQWSPQLP
-279 GDNGV
+279 KDNGV
-284 WRLYYAPTVNGIPVP
+284 WRLYYAPSVNGFPVS
-299 GVRQDITQTHDGTV
+299 GARQDTTQTHDGTV
-313 YQDYQYWDYACKD
+313 YQDCWYWCYAA
-326 SENPDTVSWYLENI
+326 SEESNPDTVAWELENI
-340 LLDVGKDGILS
+340 YLDVGKDGILS

-361 VVQQPQSAL
+361 MVQQEQSTL

-385 EVIVGPKETPLT
+385 EVIVGPKGTPLT
-397 KLDQY
+397 QLDQY
-402 NGFDTRMDV
+402 NGFETRMDV

-468 TLNAVDGTVVNRQLG
+468 TLNAVDGTVVDRQLG

>member
-1 MVCWDHPKNKKG
+1 
-13 CAFMKKKTMRMLSA
+13 MKKKIVRFAAFTL
-27 ALAVTL
+27 ALAML
-33 LSGCGAAQTS
+33 PGCGKGR
-43 TPAETSVNQAM
+43 TPAEPTTVNQAM
-54 LLEKS
+54 LLEQS
-59 AQPQESAYTFPEKF
+59 AKEQTEYTFPEKF

-98 ALPTATVEPREFNQE
+98 ALPTATVEPREFTQE

-137 LQGHLD
+137 LQEHLD

-198 WIGGTA
+198 RIGGTA
-204 TVDGTEWEVSIRNDI
+204 TVDGIKWEVSIRNDI

-224 SAYIERTDYK
+224 AAYIERTDYK
-234 YRDYTIPLPDAS
+234 YRDYSIQLPDAS

-261 GLDNFVLTD
+261 GLQNFVLTD
-270 VQQWSVELP
+270 AQQWSVELP
-279 GDNGV
+279 GDNGI
-284 WRLYYAPTVNGIPVP
+284 WRLYYAPTVNGFPIA
-299 GVRQDITQTHDGTV
+299 GARQDITQTHDGTV

-326 SENPDTVSWYLENI
+326 SENPDTVSWDLENI
-340 LLDVGKDGILS
+340 LLDVGKNGVLR
-351 FNWTA
+351 FAWTA
-356 PSTQP
+356 PSTKP
-361 VVQQPQSAL
+361 VVRQAESTL

-375 IASIANTMLP
+375 IAAIADTMLP

-423 RDKGSLQG
+423 RDKGFLQG

-455 QEKGMNYEYQPML
+455 QEKGMNYEFQPML
-468 TLNAVDGTVVNRQLG
+468 TLNAVDGTVVDRQLG

>member
-1 MVCWDHPKNKKG
+1 
-13 CAFMKKKTMRMLSA
+13 MKKKTMRMLSA

-33 LSGCGAAQTS
+33 LSGCGAAQTN

-59 AQPQESAYTFPEKF
+59 AQPQESAYTFPKKF

-198 WIGGTA
+198 RIGGTA
-204 TVDGTEWEVSIRNDI
+204 TVNGIKWCVSIWNNLGDFFTNASIIR
-219 DGGWT
+219 
-224 SAYIERTDYK
+224 EDYK
-234 YRDYTIPLPDAS
+234 YRDYDIPLPEAS
-246 KEESIARGNALMQAL
+246 KEEAVAEGNALMQEL
-261 GLDNFVLTD
+261 GFDNFALVD
-270 VQQWSVELP
+270 VQQWSPQLP
-279 GDNGV
+279 KDNGV
-284 WRLYYAPTVNGIPVP
+284 WRLYYAPSVNGFPVS
-299 GVRQDITQTHDGTV
+299 GARQDTTQTHDGTV
-313 YQDYQYWDYACKD
+313 YQDCWYWCYAA
-326 SENPDTVSWYLENI
+326 SEESNPDTVAWELENI
-340 LLDVGKDGILS
+340 YLDVGRDGILS
-351 FNWTA
+351 FDWTA

-361 VVQQPQSAL
+361 VVQQAQSAL

-375 IASIANTMLP
+375 IAAIADTMLP
-385 EVIVGPKETPLT
+385 EVIQGPDGRVLVEV
-397 KLDQY
+397 DQY
-402 NGFDTRMDV
+402 NGFETRMDV

-468 TLNAVDGTVVNRQLG
+468 TLNAVDGTVVDRQLG

>member
-1 MVCWDHPKNKKG
+1 
-13 CAFMKKKTMRMLSA
+13 MKKKTMRMLSA

-33 LSGCGAAQTS
+33 LSGCGAAQTN

-98 ALPTATVEPREFNQE
+98 ALPTATVEPREFTQE

-129 SHVQTKQE
+129 GYTQTKQE
-137 LQGHLD
+137 CQDSIDYANSDQWHGDPDAPEQTPEELEERRQGIIA
-143 YINSPDWTSDPG
+143 Y
-155 KPSDPASL
+155 
-163 EARRKELNAWYT
+163 YT
-175 AEIAKAPEE
+175 EKMKTAPEE
-184 KPILHGF
+184 KPVIHGF
-191 SDSDDPK
+191 YDSDEPNEVS
-198 WIGGTA
+198 GTA
-204 TVDGTEWEVSIRNDI
+204 TVDGIKWCVSIWNNLGDFFTNASIIR
-219 DGGWT
+219 
-224 SAYIERTDYK
+224 EDYK
-234 YRDYTIPLPDAS
+234 YRDYDIPLPEAS
-246 KEESIARGNALMQAL
+246 KEEAVAQGNALMQEL
-261 GLDNFVLTD
+261 GFDNFVLVD
-270 VQQWSVELP
+270 AQQWSPQLP
-279 GDNGV
+279 KDNGV
-284 WRLYYAPTVNGIPVP
+284 WRLYYAPTVNGFPVP
-299 GVRQDITQTHDGTV
+299 GVRQDTTQTHDGTV
-313 YQDYQYWDYACKD
+313 YQDCWYWCYAA
-326 SENPDTVSWYLENI
+326 SEESNPDTVAWELENI
-340 LLDVGKDGILS
+340 YLDVGKDGILS

-361 VVQQPQSAL
+361 VVQQAQSAL

-397 KLDQY
+397 QLDQY
-402 NGFDTRMDV
+402 NGFETRMDV

-423 RDKGSLQG
+423 RDKGSLQV

-455 QEKGMNYEYQPML
+455 QEKGMNYEYRPML

>member
-1 MVCWDHPKNKKG
+1 
-13 CAFMKKKTMRMLSA
+13 MKKKTMRMLSA

-33 LSGCGAAQTS
+33 LSGCGAAQTN

-198 WIGGTA
+198 RIGGTA
-204 TVDGTEWEVSIRNDI
+204 TVNGIKWCVSIWNNLGDFFTNASIIREDF
-219 DGGWT
+219 
-224 SAYIERTDYK
+224 K
-234 YRDYTIPLPDAS
+234 YRDYDIPLPEAS
-246 KEESIARGNALMQAL
+246 KEEAVAQGNALMQEL
-261 GLDNFVLTD
+261 GFDNFVLVD
-270 VQQWSVELP
+270 AQQWSVELP
-279 GDNGV
+279 GDNGI
-284 WRLYYAPTVNGIPVP
+284 WRLYYAPTVNGFPIA
-299 GVRQDITQTHDGTV
+299 GARQDITQTHDGTV
-313 YQDYQYWDYACKD
+313 YQDCQYWYYSA
-326 SENPDTVSWYLENI
+326 SEETNPDTVAWELENI
-340 LLDVGKDGILS
+340 YLDVGKNGILS
-351 FNWTA
+351 FDWTS
-356 PSTQP
+356 PSTRP
-361 VVQQPQSAL
+361 VVRQAESTL

-375 IASIANTMLP
+375 IAAIADTMLP
-385 EVIVGPKETPLT
+385 EVIQGPDGRVLVEV
-397 KLDQY
+397 DQY

-455 QEKGMNYEYQPML
+455 QEKGMNYEFQPML

>member
-1 MVCWDHPKNKKG
+1 
-13 CAFMKKKTMRMLSA
+13 MKKKTMRMLSA

-33 LSGCGAAQTS
+33 LSGCGAAQTN

-59 AQPQESAYTFPEKF
+59 AQPQESAYTFPKKF

-98 ALPTATVEPREFNQE
+98 ALPTATVEPREFTQE
-113 DVDNLLKVFLK
+113 DVDNLLKVLLK

-198 WIGGTA
+198 RIGGTA
-204 TVDGTEWEVSIRNDI
+204 TVDGIKWEVSIRNDI

-224 SAYIERTDYK
+224 AAYIERTDYK
-234 YRDYTIPLPDAS
+234 YRDYSIQLPDAS

-261 GLDNFVLTD
+261 GLQNFVLTD
-270 VQQWSVELP
+270 AQQWSVELP
-279 GDNGV
+279 GDNGI
-284 WRLYYAPTVNGIPVP
+284 WRLYYAPTVNGFPIA
-299 GVRQDITQTHDGTV
+299 GARQDITQTHDGTV

-340 LLDVGKDGILS
+340 LLDVGKDGVLC
-351 FNWTA
+351 FAWTA

-397 KLDQY
+397 QLDQY

-455 QEKGMNYEYQPML
+455 QEKGMNYDFQPML
-468 TLNAVDGTVVNRQLG
+468 TLNAVDGTVVDRQLG